1 MKIFNVLHERKAL
14 NSKIAIGIALAI
26 TTAISGFHANA
37 GIPEKYGEK
46 YTSSNGKECLRVKC
60 YVKCD
65 YVKSEGFTFPALTYL
80 EYFSDN
86 SVRWILN
93 SWGDWIAEGV
103 RTDDAGSFKIDAG
116 SVIGENFLHGNS
128 TNEFANICIYPM
140 MQIEG
145 RNILL
150 TDKREMIF
158 KVAHDN
164 TFRMEYDGFP
174 ANATGGF
181 GYCYRNYYYHYHD
194 DNVYNIIGR
203 YRETKY
209 PFGPNWQ
216 MFLNF
221 ILAPEGVTP
230 NSVNEIFSDDSG
242 TDSPIFDILGNRVE
256 KNSLAPGIYIYK
268 GKKILVK

>member
-1 MKIFNVLHERKAL
+1 MKKFNDRRLRKAL
-14 NSKIAIGIALAI
+14 SNRIATMIALAI
-26 TTAISGFHANA
+26 TFAISGFHANA

-46 YTSSNGKECLRVKC
+46 CTSSNGKECLRVKC

-103 RTDDAGSFKIDAG
+103 RTDDAGSFKVDAG
-116 SVIGENFLHGNS
+116 SIIGQTFLHGNS
-128 TNEFANICIYPM
+128 TNESASICIYPM
-140 MQIEG
+140 TQIEG

-150 TDKREMIF
+150 PDKREMVF

-174 ANATGGF
+174 SKAIGGF

-194 DNVYNIIGR
+194 DNLHNIIGR
-203 YRETKY
+203 YKKTTY

-230 NSVNEIFSDDSG
+230 GSVNEIFSDESE
-242 TDSPIFDILGNRVE
+242 TDSPIFDILGKRVE
-256 KNSLAPGIYIYK
+256 RNSLSPGIYIYK
-268 GKKILVK
+268 GKKFLVK